1 MMLCV
6 CVCVLSRFSHVRLL
20 ATLWTVLGILNKL
33 TLQEKNH
40 CERHHGT
47 KNILKDKIIFC
58 KKKQQQK
65 LLNIS
70 YNFF

>member
-1 MMLCV
+1 MLSC
-6 CVCVLSRFSHVRLL
+6 FSHVRLF
-20 ATLWTVLGILNKL
+20 ATLWTVSGILNKL

-40 CERHHGT
+40 CQRHHGT
-47 KNILKDKIIFC
+47 KKIFKEKLFSV
-58 KKKQQQK
+58 KKKKKKRK